1 MNFRFVSVLFYFALV
16 FTSCQKDSD
25 SNDDQLIDPTGSVNK
40 GRDNVQDNNQIGT
53 PCRNGY
59 AGKNPCNGYDLLAH
73 IDLYSFESTNG
84 NDSWGW
90 TDPDTQKEYVLMGL
104 DDGTAFVDIS
114 EPTKPILIG
123 KLPTETEASPWRD
136 IKVHNNHAYIVSEAA
151 DHGVQVFDL
160 TRLRKAE
167 AKQNFTADRVLK
179 TVPTAHNIAINP
191 DSGYGYVVGTNR
203 NDEFFGGVHFLDL
216 NDPNSTRFVG
226 GYGKGGYSH
235 DAQVVTY
242 DGPDQD
248 YSGKEIF
255 LGSNESKL
263 VIVDVTD
270 KANPKAISEI
280 NYQNNY
286 YTHQGWFDKDQRF
299 FILGDELDE
308 SIVGGKTRTL
318 IFDLNDLD
326 NPVLHHTYFG
336 ATDAIDHNGYV
347 KGDLFFLANYT
358 AGIRV
363 ISIDDLENKEMTE
376 IGFFDTFPDHN
387 STTFNGAWNVYP
399 FFESGVIA
407 ISDIN
412 SGLFLIK
419 KSD

>member
-1 MNFRFVSVLFYFALV
+1 MNFRFVSVLFHFALV
-16 FTSCQKDSD
+16 FISCQKDSD
-25 SNDDQLIDPTGSVNK
+25 SNNDQLIDLTGSVNK
-40 GRDNVQDNNQIGT
+40 GRDNVQDNKQIGT

-59 AGKNPCNGYDLLAH
+59 AGKNPCNGYDLLAQ

-114 EPTKPILIG
+114 EPTKPVLIG

-179 TVPTAHNIAINP
+179 SVPTAHNIAINP

-216 NDPNSTRFVG
+216 NDPNSIRFVG

-235 DAQVVTY
+235 DAQVVIY
-242 DGPDQD
+242 KGPDQD

-308 SIVGGKTRTL
+308 SRVGGKTRTL
-318 IFDLNDLD
+318 VFDLNDLD
-326 NPVLHHTYFG
+326 NPVLHHSYFG

-412 SGLFLIK
+412 AGLFLIK